1 MAIKTDTIGINYGQ
15 IPDNLTQ
22 TFFAPSFSFRSVS
35 SADVAKR
42 RFERKIGDDVVE
54 IIRFIFQS
62 GFVTLDQINRGTR
75 FNVDE
80 SFMDNLAS
88 QHFVNY
94 FVLNETMEEKLIQS
108 PGDLR
113 IYVLDFAGSYLL
125 MSEGEDITKWRH
137 TDSFRS
143 SKVIRKVL
151 KQTELF
157 IAFKNLKKLSI
168 RDYQKKPEF
177 RLNGEPYDVDFSVS
191 LGAENSFIPINFIGV
206 VAEKGTEDL
215 FFSDTLRGINAV
227 FKETNAG
234 YKYYPLDSSTLPR
247 LLVVIEDSTDKQS
260 IVRAANAIGRCTDY
274 SGSDLMIIGYNEMVA
289 VGLADAHYFSIR
301 ITEDPTSGTRKV
313 EVGSVTNATLK

>member
-1 MAIKTDTIGINYGQ
+1 MAIKKDAIGVNYGQ

-22 TFFAPSFSFRSVS
+22 TFFAPNFSFRSVS

-62 GFVTLDQINRGTR
+62 GFVTLDQINRGTG
-75 FNVDE
+75 FSVDE
-80 SFMDNLAS
+80 SFMDNLAM

-94 FVLNETMEEKLIQS
+94 FVLSESMEEKLIQS
-108 PGDLR
+108 PGDLK

-125 MSEGEDITKWRH
+125 MAEGDDLTKWRH
-137 TDSFRS
+137 TDHFRS

-168 RDYQKKPEF
+168 RDYQKNPNF
-177 RLNGEPYDVDFSVS
+177 RLGGEPYDIDFSVS
-191 LGAENSFIPINFIGV
+191 LGVDNSFIPINFIGV
-206 VAEKGTEDL
+206 VAEKGKEDL
-215 FFSDTLRGINAV
+215 FFSDTLRGINAI
-227 FKETNAG
+227 FKETKTG
-234 YKYYPLDSSTLPR
+234 YKYYPLDSSTLPK
-247 LLVVIEDSTDKQS
+247 LLVIIDDRTDTQS
-260 IVRAANAIGRCTDY
+260 IIRTANVIGNCTDY
-274 SGSDLMIIGYNEMVA
+274 SGSELMILGYNEMVA

-301 ITEDPTSGTRKV
+301 VTEDPQTGVRKV